1 MCIFVDIVKIKWLLP
16 CVYSRISYKIQF
28 YLNLAFLAM
37 ENAVLEKKLFS
48 NNEIAMLTKMSLF
61 SSHNYAR

>member
-37 ENAVLEKKLFS
+37 GNAVLEKKLFS